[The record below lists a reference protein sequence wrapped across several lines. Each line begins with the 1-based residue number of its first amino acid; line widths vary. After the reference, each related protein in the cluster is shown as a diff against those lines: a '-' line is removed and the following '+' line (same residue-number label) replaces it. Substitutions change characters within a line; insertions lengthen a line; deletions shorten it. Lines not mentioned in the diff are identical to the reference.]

1 MYTLSAIKANLAR
14 LIGETIELEI
24 DASEII
30 QPPKPEMG
38 DLAFGCFKIAKIQGQ
53 SPAEVAKLI
62 VNKINKKEQGIKEI
76 KVEGPYVN
84 FILDAPTLISRVVH
98 EIEEY
103 GEKYGSNQDGGKQ
116 QVMIEYA
123 NLNSHK
129 EFHVGHLRNILYGLS
144 VHKMLSFAGWD
155 TIPVSYINDMG
166 ANVAKCLWLF
176 VRNGSQSI
184 NQIAPKV
191 EKGKKSRYIP
201 MPADLWATHVLN
213 NLTKEWVN
221 EMLEAIPLQKRT
233 GKYLGEIYAEAT
245 KLSEENEEWKKEIS
259 AVHSKLEGHDQAWN
273 FLWQETRRWSIQELY
288 SYLQDFGVVI
298 KRQYLESEFID
309 QSKKVVQD
317 LLDQGVAI
325 ESEGAIIIDFDAY
338 PDPDIQKQ
346 KLGVMI
352 LRKSDGNLLYA
363 TKDIPLAQTKLLE
376 YPKMALSLLVVDTRQ
391 AHYFQQLFAA
401 LKIMGYK
408 IPLKHLGYEFVTLPE
423 GAMSSRKGTVITF
436 QDFIAKAIQVA
447 KAEVMSRHKDWND
460 GKIEHTAWCIA
471 MGGIIFT
478 ILKQDPEKII
488 IFEIDKALRFDGDTG
503 PYVQYSLTR
512 LSSILQ
518 KSKITAAKLK
528 KAEAH
533 KLDHDAE
540 KQLALCLA
548 RLPEVC
554 SRAAKE
560 YKPSIIAQWCLE
572 AASLVNAFY
581 RDVQVIDATPE
592 IRDARLKLVS
602 ATKVAMQNALTI
614 LGIPFPDSM

>member
-1 MYTLSAIKANLAR
+1 MYTLSAIRSNLAR
-14 LIGETIELEI
+14 LISETMELNIVAEEI
-24 DASEII
+24 V
-30 QPPKPEMG
+30 QPPKTDMG
-38 DLAFGCFKIAKIQGQ
+38 DLAFACFKLAKSQGK
-53 SPAEVAKLI
+53 SPADVAKLI
-62 VNKINKKEQGIKEI
+62 VSKLSKKEQGIKEI
-76 KVEGPYVN
+76 KAQGPYVN
-84 FILDAPTLISRVVH
+84 FILDASTLISRVVH

-103 GEKYGSNQDGGKQ
+103 GEKYGSNPDGGKK
-116 QVMIEYA
+116 QVMVEYA

-176 VRNGSQSI
+176 VRHGSQNI
-184 NQIAPKV
+184 EQVKPKT
-191 EKGKKSRYIP
+191 EKGKKSRFIP
-201 MPADLWATHVLN
+201 MPQDLWATHVIN
-213 NLTKEWVN
+213 NLSKEWVGILI
-221 EMLEAIPLQKRT
+221 ESIPLSKRT

-245 KLSEENEEWKKEIS
+245 KLAEENEEWKKEIS
-259 AVHSKLEGHDQAWN
+259 FVHSQLESHNPAWN

-288 SYLQDFGVVI
+288 SYLQDFGVII

-309 QSKKVVQD
+309 ESKELVKQ
-317 LLDQGVAI
+317 LLDQGIAI

-338 PDPDIQKQ
+338 PDEEIQKQ

-363 TKDIPLAQTKLLE
+363 TKDIPLAQRKLAE

-391 AHYFQQLFAA
+391 SHYFKQLFAA
-401 LKIMGYK
+401 LKIMGYQ

-423 GAMSSRKGTVITF
+423 GAMSSRKGTVIAF
-436 QDFIAKAIQVA
+436 QDFISKAIESA
-447 KAEVMSRHKDWND
+447 KKEVITRHKDWND
-460 GKIEHTAWCIA
+460 GKVEHTSWCIA

-488 IFEIDKALRFDGDTG
+488 IFEMDKALRFDGDTG
-503 PYVQYSLTR
+503 PYVQYSITR

-518 KSKITAAKLK
+518 KSKITSTELK
-528 KAEAH
+528 KAETH
-533 KLDHDAE
+533 KLDHETE

-548 RLPEVC
+548 RFPETC
-554 SRAAKE
+554 SKAAAE
-560 YKPSIIAQWCLE
+560 YKSSVIAQWCLE

-581 RDVQVIDATPE
+581 RDVQVIDAPPD
-592 IRDARLKLVS
+592 IRDARLKLIS
-602 ATKVAMQNALTI
+602 ATKLAMHNALAL
-614 LGIPFPDSM
+614 LGIPVPDAM